1 MKLIVHDLTEEQAE
15 PIFPQNAGTKI
26 IGNDGTIHHCIGCF
40 GCWIKTPA
48 QCVIRDHYGDMGKL
62 LSKCDELILVSK
74 CCYGGFSPFIKN
86 VIDRSIPYIHPYFTI
101 RNGEMHHKRRYENR
115 FRLSAFFYGTDI
127 TQQEKKTAENLI
139 HANALNLDC
148 QIKKIQF
155 ASAADSFRGEFE

>member
-15 PIFPQNAGTKI
+15 PIFPQNADTRI
-26 IGNDGTIHHCIGCF
+26 IGDDGTIHHCIGCF
-40 GCWIKTPA
+40 GCWVKTPA
-48 QCVIRDHYGDMGKL
+48 QCVIRDKYGDMGEL
-62 LSKCDELILVSK
+62 LSKCDELVLVSK
-74 CCYGGFSPFIKN
+74 CCYGGFSPFVKN
-86 VIDRSIPYIHPYFTI
+86 VIDRSISYIHPYFTI

-127 TQQEKKTAENLI
+127 TAQEKKTAEGLVA
-139 HANALNLDC
+139 ANALNLDG